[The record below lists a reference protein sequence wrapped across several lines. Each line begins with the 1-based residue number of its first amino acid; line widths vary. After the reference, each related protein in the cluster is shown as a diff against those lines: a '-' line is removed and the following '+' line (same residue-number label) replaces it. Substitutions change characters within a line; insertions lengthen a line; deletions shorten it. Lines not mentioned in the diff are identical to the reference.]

1 MIFQVVD
8 RVQIVGVGDWG
19 NGTITGISRNIYYT
33 VRTDSGVILELAVQS
48 MKLLPEKVRFT

>member
-1 MIFQVVD
+1 LNFQVGD

-19 NGTITGISRNIYYT
+19 NGIITGISRNIYYT
-33 VRTDSGVILELAVQS
+33 VRTDSGVILELAFQS